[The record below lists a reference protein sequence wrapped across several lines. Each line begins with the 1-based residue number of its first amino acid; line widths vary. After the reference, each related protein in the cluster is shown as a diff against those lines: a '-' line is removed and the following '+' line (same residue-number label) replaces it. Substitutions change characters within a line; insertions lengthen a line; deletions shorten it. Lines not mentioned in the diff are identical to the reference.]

1 MILDRLLTLFGVDPL
16 QWRALLRASY
26 LLLRRNPGSV
36 SVKGLRV
43 GKASRGNAILVMLY
57 FYLILG
63 VIFAFVPWGS
73 GDPSI
78 AASIVLIPTSIFLA
92 SLILLEFG
100 ATIISPEDFA
110 VLSVQPVSSRTYFA
124 ARVSVIIILT
134 LLFAAVLNLPS
145 AVSISI
151 RRGPLEGFVWVI
163 AASAN
168 ALATGMGMI
177 LLYAAALRLIPYRR
191 LMTLLAYMQ
200 MSLSFL
206 IYGGFGLLSSRIG
219 GFMSGIAMAVPWWWD
234 LLPPVWFASFTALA
248 AGIWTPLSMFLAL
261 CGIVLL
267 AVLLPAGASKISL
280 SYAESVSRAAVS
292 ESAQRR
298 PVRLRWMVSLL
309 KRPEDRAIATL
320 IARQFRYDIR
330 FKMTVLGIIPLTAL
344 NVYQGL
350 QGGGKFYAPFQHGL
364 DIRGIAGSSLLY
376 VAIILF
382 PGILKDEIGK
392 SDSFQAAWVFFT
404 TPADRAALVLAVKR
418 VLTIYFLIPYLFLL
432 GFVFYYFFR
441 NLLHVLMHELV
452 ILLASQLLLQI
463 AFFISPRL
471 PFSAPRG
478 LGERIGLTTLIMVA
492 GPLLLLGML
501 AFFSRFFFTNAGSYL
516 VGASALGILVAIVE
530 RLLRR
535 RVSRKVGGLEFAG

>member
-1 MILDRLLTLFGVDPL
+1 MIPDSLVKMFGVDPL
-16 QWRALLRASY
+16 QWRALLRVSY

-36 SVKGLRV
+36 KGLRT
-43 GKASRGNAILVMLY
+43 GSTSRANAILVMLV

-63 VIFAFVPWGS
+63 VIFAFVPWGNN
-73 GDPSI
+73 DPSI
-78 AASIVLIPTSIFLA
+78 AASLVLIPTSIFIA
-92 SLILLEFG
+92 SIILLEFG
-100 ATIISPEDFA
+100 ATIIAPEDFA

-124 ARVSVIIILT
+124 ARISVIIFLT

-145 AVSISI
+145 AVSFSI
-151 RRGPLEGFVWVI
+151 RRGPLEALVWMI

-191 LMTLLAYMQ
+191 LMTLMAYLQ

-219 GFMSGIAMAVPWWWD
+219 GFMSGMNMAVPWWWH

-248 AGIWTPLSMFLAL
+248 AGIWTPESMSLAF

-267 AVLLPAGASKISL
+267 GVLLPAGASRISL
-280 SYAESVSRAAVS
+280 SYAESVSRAAVL
-292 ESAQRR
+292 ESARR
-298 PVRLRWMVSLL
+298 PPVRLRRMVSLL

-344 NVYQGL
+344 YVYQGL
-350 QGGGKFYAPFQHGL
+350 QGGGRFYDPFRQGL
-364 DIRGIAGSSLLY
+364 DIRGMAGSSLLY

-392 SDSFQAAWVFFT
+392 SDNFQAAWVFFT
-404 TPADRAALVLAVKR
+404 TPADRATLVLAVKR
-418 VLTIYFLIPYLFLL
+418 VLTVYFLIPYLFLL

-441 NLLHVLMHELV
+441 NPLHVVMHELV

-463 AFFISPRL
+463 SFSISPRL

-478 LGERIGLTTLIMVA
+478 LGERIGITTIIMLL
-492 GPLLLLGML
+492 GPVLLLAML
-501 AFFSRFFFTNAGSYL
+501 ALFSQFLYTNVVSYL
-516 VGASALGILVAIVE
+516 VGTAALGILVAIAE
-530 RLLRR
+530 RLLRL

>member
-1 MILDRLLTLFGVDPL
+1 MIPDRLLTLLGVDPV

-36 SVKGLRV
+36 KGLRT
-43 GKASRGNAILVMLY
+43 GSTSRVTGIVVMLF

-63 VIFAFVPWGS
+63 IMFAFVPWGNS
-73 GDPSI
+73 DPSI
-78 AASIVLIPTSIFLA
+78 AASLVLIPTSIFIA

-124 ARVSVIIILT
+124 ARVSVIIMLT

-145 AVSISI
+145 AVSFSI
-151 RRGPLEGFVWVI
+151 RRGPLEGLVWLI

-177 LLYAAALRLIPYRR
+177 LLYAAALRMIPYRR

-219 GFMSGIAMAVPWWWD
+219 GFMSGMTMALPWWWYF
-234 LLPPVWFASFTALA
+234 LPPVWFASFTALA
-248 AGIWTPLSMFLAL
+248 AGIWTPLSVCLAL
-261 CGIVLL
+261 SGMILL

-280 SYAESVSRAAVS
+280 SYAESVSRAAAF
-292 ESAQRR
+292 ESMQRR
-298 PVRLRWMVSLL
+298 PVRLGWMVSFL
-309 KRPEDRAIATL
+309 KRSEDRAIATL

-344 NVYQGL
+344 YVYQGL
-350 QGGGKFYAPFQHGL
+350 QGGGRFYDPFQQGL

-392 SDSFQAAWVFFT
+392 SENFQAAWVFFT
-404 TPADRAALVLAVKR
+404 TPADRATLVLAVKR
-418 VLTIYFLIPYLFLL
+418 VLTVYFLIPYLFLL

-478 LGERIGLTTLIMVA
+478 LGERVGLTTFIMVV
-492 GPLLLLGML
+492 GPLLLLAML
-501 AFFSRFFFTNAGSYL
+501 AFFSRFFYTNAVSYL
-516 VGASALGILVAIVE
+516 LGTSALGILVAIVE
-530 RLLRR
+530 RLLRL

>member
-1 MILDRLLTLFGVDPL
+1 MISDRLLTLCGVDPI

-36 SVKGLRV
+36 KGLRT
-43 GKASRGNAILVMLY
+43 GSTSRVTGIVVMLV

-63 VIFAFVPWGS
+63 MLFAFVPWGNS
-73 GDPSI
+73 DPSV
-78 AASIVLIPTSIFLA
+78 AASLVLIPTSIFIA

-134 LLFAAVLNLPS
+134 LLFASVLNLPS
-145 AVSISI
+145 AVTFSI
-151 RRGPLEGFVWVI
+151 RRGPLEGLVWVI
-163 AASAN
+163 AAAAN
-168 ALATGMGMI
+168 ALATGMGMV
-177 LLYAAALRLIPYRR
+177 LLYAAALSMIPYRR

-206 IYGGFGLLSSRIG
+206 IYGGFGLLSARIG
-219 GFMSGIAMAVPWWWD
+219 GFMSGTIMAVPWWWYF
-234 LLPPVWFASFTALA
+234 LPPVWFASFTALA
-248 AGIWTPLSMFLAL
+248 AGIWTPLNVFLAF
-261 CGIVLL
+261 CGIVVLG
-267 AVLLPAGASKISL
+267 ALLPAGASRISL
-280 SYAESVSRAAVS
+280 SYAESVSRAAGL
-292 ESAQRR
+292 ESAKRGPAR
-298 PVRLRWMVSLL
+298 SGLLVSLL
-309 KRPEDRAIATL
+309 KRSEDRAIATL

-344 NVYQGL
+344 YVYQGL
-350 QGGGKFYAPFQHGL
+350 QGGGKFYDPFQQGM

-376 VAIILF
+376 VAVILF

-392 SDSFQAAWVFFT
+392 SDNFQAAWVFFT
-404 TPADRAALVLAVKR
+404 TPVDRATLVLAVKR

-441 NLLHVLMHELV
+441 NPLHVLMHEVV

-463 AFFISPRL
+463 AFYISPRL
-471 PFSAPRG
+471 PFSAPRSV
-478 LGERIGLTTLIMVA
+478 GERIGLTTFIMVA
-492 GPLLLLGML
+492 GPILLLAML
-501 AFFSRFFFTNAGSYL
+501 AIFSRFFYTSAMSYL
-516 VGASALGILVAIVE
+516 VGTSALGLVVAIVE
-530 RLLRR
+530 RLLRL
-535 RVSRKVGGLEFAG
+535 RVSRRVGGLEFAG